1 MKYINTFFK
10 AGLVYPALLVAMLI
24 ALYVVPAVAEDIP
37 NPVPRPE
44 MAPSQLLLNMTVPC
58 REDGIA
64 FISET
69 VNQYQEQE
77 FASGE
82 ATIKPLMKPN
92 LVGIDL
98 LMYVSPMKRT
108 FTIFSLQQVG
118 EYEVACILA
127 AGHSFTPFVGEYRS
141 ND

>member
-1 MKYINTFFK
+1 MKYIITIWLCLF
-10 AGLVYPALLVAMLI
+10 ALTAHAQEV
-24 ALYVVPAVAEDIP
+24 P
-37 NPVPRPE
+37 NPLPRPE
-44 MAPSQLLLNMTVPC
+44 GEPTQLLLNMTVPC
-58 REDGIA
+58 REDGVA
-64 FISET
+64 YISET

-92 LVGIDL
+92 LVPVTL
-98 LMYVSPMKRT
+98 LMYVSPNKRT
-108 FTIFSLQQVG
+108 YSIFSLQQVG

-127 AGHSFTPFVGEYRS
+127 AGHSFTPFSGEYRK

>member
-10 AGLVYPALLVAMLI
+10 AGLVYPALLFAMLI
-24 ALYVVPAVAEDIP
+24 ALYIVPAVAEDIP

-44 MAPSQLLLNMTVPC
+44 TAPSQLLLNMTIPC

-92 LVGIDL
+92 LIGVDL
-98 LMYVSPMKRT
+98 LMYVSPSKRT
-108 FTIFSLQQVG
+108 FTIFSLQKVG
-118 EYEVACILA
+118 EYEVACIIA
-127 AGHSFTPFVGEYRS
+127 GGHSFTPFVGEYRS

>member
-24 ALYVVPAVAEDIP
+24 ALYVVPAVAEDTP
-37 NPVPRPE
+37 YPVPRPE
-44 MAPSQLLLNMTVPC
+44 EPPTQLLLNMTVPC
-58 REDGIA
+58 SENGIE
-64 FISET
+64 FISDT
-69 VNQYQEQE
+69 VNKYQEQE

-92 LVGIDL
+92 LVPVDL
-98 LMYVSPMKRT
+98 LMYVSPSKRT
-108 FTIFSLQQVG
+108 FTIFSLQKVG
-118 EYEVACILA
+118 EYEVACIIA
-127 AGHSFTPFVGEYRS
+127 GGHSFTPFVGEYRS